1 MLCRLSIM
9 SYQVH
14 VVLSFVAVARHNA
27 HALRKMVD
35 GIEHILEIRANAT
48 RDSTVNAKYGI
59 VNYGSL

>member
-1 MLCRLSIM
+1 
-9 SYQVH
+9 
-14 VVLSFVAVARHNA
+14 
-27 HALRKMVD
+27 MVD